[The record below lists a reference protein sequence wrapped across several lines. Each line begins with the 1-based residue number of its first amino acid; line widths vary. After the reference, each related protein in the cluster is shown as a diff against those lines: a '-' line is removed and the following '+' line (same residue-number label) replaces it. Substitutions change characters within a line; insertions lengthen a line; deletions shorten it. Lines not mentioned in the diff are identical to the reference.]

1 MNRPGGQDDRELAE
15 ALEADLR
22 ALEARDEIT
31 GRAKKAARKA
41 TREKKQRAGEE
52 KYLGRKSGGAGGG
65 GGGGR
70 ASTVPFALGLV
81 ALHATNAARIDD
93 GLVGVSLPL
102 HEEDLRLLVQGYWFD
117 YREAD
122 RAQRFIETYCR
133 HYEGEWTGRQ
143 LRLQVWQRQFIRRL
157 FGWRRPNGR
166 RRYTEVYLQI
176 ARKNGKTLL
185 AAAIELYLLVCDG
198 EPGAKVL
205 MAATSE
211 DQARLCYTAAKNMVD
226 GDDELSSER
235 GGRLVVR
242 ESYIQD
248 LKTGSVLVPVVGKLG
263 DGTNPSSA
271 VVDEYHEAVHATAYK
286 SIKNGMKTRR
296 QPLLLVITT
305 AGVNIDGPCYTQYQ
319 YARKVRDGVVPAT
332 HFLPVV
338 YELEEGDDR
347 DDPRN
352 WHKANPNLGVAF
364 TLEKMREDYADQVL
378 NGTPDAKREFYTK
391 QLNIWTQSAAAAFNL
406 ERWDR
411 CAQFVEAGG
420 GGGGAGGGGGGSG
433 AKKTKRAAREAGGL
447 WAGGVGVGDEVF
459 EQLRGREVYLGIDAA
474 LQGDLCALV
483 AVCPWTREMFERA
496 GKGVRRLLGEYGTAI
511 AADVWCRFYLP
522 EHNIENRIAQE
533 GIDWRAWAANGE
545 VVLTPGEM
553 TDQETIRQDVLRIA
567 EAADLREVRYDPTMI
582 KMLVER
588 LSGEDRIE
596 CVAMPNTYA
605 QISEPFRAV
614 QRMVMQRGM
623 RHGGHRT
630 LRYCA
635 SNTVVRLYKDMA
647 MPDKDKSRRRGHID
661 GIPALIMATGGM
673 MMNMAQGV
681 PMAPVAIDG
690 VQ

>member
-1 MNRPGGQDDRELAE
+1 MNGQAGQGDRELAE
-15 ALEADLR
+15 ALEAELR
-22 ALEARDEIT
+22 ADEARDVQAARE
-31 GRAKKAARKA
+31 KKAARKA
-41 TREKKQRAGEE
+41 KREKKQRAGEE
-52 KYLGRKSGGAGGG
+52 KYLGKKSAQ
-65 GGGGR
+65 R

-81 ALHATNAARIDD
+81 ALHATNAARLDE

-102 HEEDLRLLVQGYWFD
+102 HEEDLRLLEQGYWFD

-133 HYEGEWTGRQ
+133 HFEGEWTGRQ
-143 LRLQVWQRQFIRRL
+143 LTLQLWQRRFIRRL

-185 AAAIELYLLVCDG
+185 AAAIELYLLLCDG

-226 GDDELSSER
+226 GDAELSA
-235 GGRLVVR
+235 RLVVR

-248 LKTGSVLVPVVGKLG
+248 LKTGAMLVPVVGKLG

-352 WHKANPNLGVAF
+352 WHKANPNLGLAF

-406 ERWDR
+406 DRWDR
-411 CAQFVEAGG
+411 CAQFAETGSG
-420 GGGGAGGGGGGSG
+420 ETGAGSG
-433 AKKTKRAAREAGGL
+433 RGKRAARDL

-459 EQLRGREVYLGIDAA
+459 EQLRGREVYLGLDAA

-483 AVCPWTREMFERA
+483 AVCPWTAEMFERA

-511 AADVWCRFYLP
+511 ACDVWCRFYLP
-522 EHNIENRIAQE
+522 EHNIENRIATE
-533 GIDWRAWAANGE
+533 GVDWRAWAANGE

-553 TDQETIRQDVLRIA
+553 TDQETIRQDVLKIA
-567 EAADLREVRYDPTMI
+567 DVADLREVRYDPTMI
-582 KMLVER
+582 KMLAER

-647 MPDKDKSRRRGHID
+647 MPDKDKSRKRGHMD
-661 GIPALIMATGGM
+661 GIPGLIMGTAGM
-673 MMNMAQGV
+673 MMNMAR
-681 PMAPVAIDG
+681 PMSMRPVAVEG
-690 VQ
+690 LK